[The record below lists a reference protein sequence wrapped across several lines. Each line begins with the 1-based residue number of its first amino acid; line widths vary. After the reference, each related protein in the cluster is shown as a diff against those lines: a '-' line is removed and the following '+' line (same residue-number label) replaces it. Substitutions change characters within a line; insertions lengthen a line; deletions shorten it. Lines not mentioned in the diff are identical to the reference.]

1 MIIFG
6 EEVRKKLLEGINLV
20 ADTVKHT
27 LGPQAKTVILQG
39 NPPVIIN
46 DGVTITKHI
55 SHEDPYVEMGIQM
68 VQNLANKAQEVAGD
82 GTTTACILAQAIC
95 QGIVEN
101 MEHMGSFS
109 EASKQFE
116 LIREYII
123 NLLDEQAKEI
133 DDDSIFRVATIS
145 ANNDEV
151 LGQLIADAI
160 DKVGRDGIITV
171 EESKTYSTTLEVREG
186 LEIDEGYVS
195 HLMAN
200 TDEGKTVFNNPLIFT
215 SNLSI
220 KNFQTI
226 LPMLELAHAKNRPLV
241 IFCKGLDGSAL
252 NNVIMNLLQ
261 KTIEVVVIT
270 APNFGDAQ
278 LDELSDIVAVCGGK
292 LYTDE
297 SNDDPEVVTL
307 EELGSCDTIT
317 VTKENTIIAGG
328 KNKESV
334 KERIESLKGSY
345 ADTEDK
351 FIQMRLKKRISRL
364 SGGVATIKIGSS
376 TQMQLRET
384 KERLDDALNA
394 TKAALSEGVVS
405 GGGKTLFLVSNQLP
419 SEHSIYSKIIGNALI
434 SPLETL
440 MKNSEYI
447 VEGFQ
452 TKLSNEDLRKIVCL
466 ENKIFDAKANAFVND
481 DFLIIDPVKVVKS
494 SFNAAMSIASLFLTT
509 EVAVLKEE

>member
-6 EEVRKKLLEGINLV
+6 DEVRQKLLEGINLV
-20 ADTVKHT
+20 ANTVKHT

-55 SHEDPYVEMGIQM
+55 SHEDSFVEMGIQM

-101 MEHMGSFS
+101 IENIGSFS

-116 LIREYII
+116 HIRESV
-123 NLLDEQAKEI
+123 NLILSDLAKEI

-151 LGQLIADAI
+151 LGRLISDAI

-186 LEIDEGYVS
+186 LEVDEGYVS

-297 SNDDPEVVTL
+297 SSDDPEVVTL
-307 EELGSCDTIT
+307 EELGSCETIT

-334 KERIESLKGSY
+334 KQRIESLKGSY
-345 ADTEDK
+345 SDTEDK

-405 GGGKTLFLVSNQLP
+405 GGGKTLFLVSKTLIDDNN
-419 SEHSIYSKIIGNALI
+419 IYCKIIGNALV

-440 MKNSEYI
+440 MKNSGYV
-447 VEGFQ
+447 VEGVED
-452 TKLSNEDLRKIVCL
+452 KLSHDDLFEMIFTK
-466 ENKIFDAKANAFVND
+466 NKIFDAKINEFVAD
-481 DFLIIDPVKVVKS
+481 DFLIIDPIKVVKS

-509 EVAVLKEE
+509 EVAILKEE